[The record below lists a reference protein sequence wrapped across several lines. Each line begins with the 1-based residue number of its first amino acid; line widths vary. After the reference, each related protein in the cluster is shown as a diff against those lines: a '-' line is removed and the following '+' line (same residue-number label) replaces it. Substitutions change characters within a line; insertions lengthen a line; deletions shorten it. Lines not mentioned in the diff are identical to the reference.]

1 MNRLRR
7 PTTEHQENYRLD
19 DVIRG
24 AEFRSRTGAPGRSL
38 SNAVLAGGIA
48 AVVSGLPSTLH
59 ALRTGGNT
67 LEAYLAAGTLL
78 LCDEQRTH
86 RLLPAASLVHA
97 SMSLGWA
104 LVLAATLPARRTA
117 LAGGLAG
124 AAIAALDL
132 GRVGRRLPRIRK
144 LPVLPQLADHVAYGA
159 VVGSVLAGRAGR
171 PGDVVAVRLVGAA
184 PERVFEFLADLHNHW
199 LLEDRFVEL
208 SGLDGDEGSGP
219 RGGRVRLK
227 GPLGISR
234 EARTRVLS
242 ARPPTAVRPGRLAGR
257 ADIGRGTTGRVA
269 WEIAV
274 GQNGG
279 SLVTLRAAAERASLL
294 DRTLLLLGRRW
305 WLQHTF
311 DRALANLDRILEPAT
326 TAPETSPA
334 PSVRPVLEQK
344 AAG

>member
-1 MNRLRR
+1 MNRLRG
-7 PTTEHQENYRLD
+7 PTAQNNEKQRLD
-19 DVIRG
+19 DVVRG
-24 AEFRSRTGAPGRSL
+24 TEFRRRTGAAGRSL
-38 SNAVLAGGIA
+38 SDAVIAGSVAAVL
-48 AVVSGLPSTLH
+48 SGLPSTLH
-59 ALRTGGNT
+59 ALRTGGDP
-67 LEAYLAAGTLL
+67 LEASLAAGTLL
-78 LCDEQRTH
+78 LPAEQRVG

-97 SMSLGWA
+97 GMSLGWA
-104 LVLAATLPARRTA
+104 LVLAATLPARRTT

-132 GRVGRRLPRIRK
+132 GLVGRRLPLIRR

-171 PGDVVAVRLVGAA
+171 SGEVVAVRPIGA
-184 PERVFEFLADLHNHW
+184 PPDRVFEFLSDLHNHW

-208 SGLDGDEGSGP
+208 SSLDDDDGAGP

-242 ARPPTAVRPGRLAGR
+242 ARPPTAFRPGRLAGR
-257 ADIGRGTTGRVA
+257 ADIGRRTTGRVS

-274 GQNGG
+274 GEDGG
-279 SLVTLRAAAERASLL
+279 SLVTLWATAERASLL
-294 DRTLLLLGRRW
+294 DRTLLLLGRW

-311 DRALANLDRILEPAT
+311 ERAVVTLDRVLEPAT
-326 TAPETSPA
+326 TAPRTF
-334 PSVRPVLEQK
+334 PSVRSIAERK
-344 AAG
+344 AAGL

>member
-1 MNRLRR
+1 M
-7 PTTEHQENYRLD
+7 
-19 DVIRG
+19 
-24 AEFRSRTGAPGRSL
+24 
-38 SNAVLAGGIA
+38 
-48 AVVSGLPSTLH
+48 
-59 ALRTGGNT
+59 
-67 LEAYLAAGTLL
+67 
-78 LCDEQRTH
+78 
-86 RLLPAASLVHA
+86 
-97 SMSLGWA
+97 
-104 LVLAATLPARRTA
+104 
-117 LAGGLAG
+117 
-124 AAIAALDL
+124 
-132 GRVGRRLPRIRK
+132 
-144 LPVLPQLADHVAYGA
+144 
-159 VVGSVLAGRAGR
+159 VGSVLAGRAAR
-171 PGDVVAVRLVGAA
+171 SGDVVAVRLVGAA

-274 GQNGG
+274 GENGG
-279 SLVTLRAAAERASLL
+279 SRVTLRAAAERASLL
-294 DRTLLLLGRRW
+294 DRTLLLLGRW